1 MSHLEFKN
9 VSFSINKKSNTKH
22 ILRNVSGSFKSGEM
36 VAIIGGSGVGK
47 TTLLNV
53 LSGRILGGTLSG
65 QVLFNGK
72 KRDKKTFKKDVAYVE
87 QDDVLFPTLTVKE
100 TISYAADFRLSNIDF
115 NKHQKAERVRDVI
128 KSLRLASVENSYIG
142 DERNKGLSGGE
153 KKRVSIGVE
162 IVTQPRIFIL
172 DEPTSGLDSNS
183 SLGIANL
190 MKEIALMEN
199 LICISSIHQPSSKV
213 FYTFD
218 KVILMAP
225 TCIIYFGTTKDSLE
239 YFSSIGFNCPPLEN
253 PADFLIDI
261 ISIDYENSNN
271 FKNSLDRIERLKRA
285 WDEYTKING
294 HIYVPRKDLFDS
306 IMSSTSR
313 SAIPFLTKEL
323 YDSYE
328 LPSWRNSWYTEFIS
342 LLKRSWIRQ
351 LRDKYALTSLFFSS
365 FFTMFLLGFTFFNQ
379 TSGIFEITNKI
390 GLIYLIAVNMAIP
403 VAIPLISV
411 LTNEILVMTK
421 ERASGSYRMSA
432 YFLSGI
438 LTVVPISLFSSFIS
452 LNGVYFLAK
461 LQLSVYHYI
470 IYILIYFSA
479 TLNSVGIAFVF
490 SSISSKEQVASI
502 YTSLILTI
510 FIIYGGSL
518 VNIDTVPIGLSW
530 IRHINYVYY
539 TYIAAIQNEMAGLT
553 FECAKSTQQA
563 CFPTGEEVISVFK
576 LDELPIYNCII
587 ANFVMVIVLFLVSYL
602 ALRYKSKPNYILI

>member
-1 MSHLEFKN
+1 
-9 VSFSINKKSNTKH
+9 
-22 ILRNVSGSFKSGEM
+22 M

-100 TISYAADFRLSNIDF
+100 TISYAADFRLSNVDF

-183 SLGIANL
+183 SLVIVNL

-239 YFSSIGFNCPPLEN
+239 YFSSIGYNCPPLEN

-271 FKNSLDRIERLKRA
+271 FKNTLDRIERLKRA
-285 WDEYTKING
+285 WDEYTRING
-294 HIYVPRKDLFDS
+294 HIYIPRKDLFHS
-306 IMSSTSR
+306 EISSTSR

-328 LPSWRNSWYTEFIS
+328 LPSWRNSWYTEFSS
-342 LLKRSWIRQ
+342 LLKRSWVRQ

-411 LTNEILVMTK
+411 LTQEMLVMTK

-452 LNGVYFLAK
+452 LNGIYFLAK
-461 LQLSVYHYI
+461 LQLSVYRYI
-470 IYILIYFSA
+470 IYILIYSSA

-490 SSISSKEQVASI
+490 SSVSSKEQVASI

-539 TYIAAIQNEMAGLT
+539 TYIAAIQNEMTGLT
-553 FECAKSTQQA
+553 FKCDKSTQQA
-563 CFPTGEEVISVFK
+563 CFPTGEEVIRVFK
-576 LDELPIYNCII
+576 LDELPISNCII
-587 ANFVMVIVLFLVSYL
+587 ANFAMVIVLFLVSYL
-602 ALRYKSKPNYILI
+602 ALRFKSRPNYILI